1 MWKGDAVCV
10 LAACVAGGG
19 GGDVAGEVVAEG
31 VRGNIWTIRALK
43 VLKEEKEKRGN
54 ICRIVYMYMA
64 CGPVSPS
71 HHHHI
76 HNWFQL
82 SKLRI

>member
-43 VLKEEKEKRGN
+43 VLKEEKEKR
-54 ICRIVYMYMA
+54 
-64 CGPVSPS
+64 VS
-71 HHHHI
+71 
-76 HNWFQL
+76 
-82 SKLRI
+82 